1 MGFPCLLFNARSC
14 RTFISTHLITG
25 IQSPKTFA
33 STWTQFVINTDI
45 ATILRQQRC
54 HMRVNP
60 QNSTSVR
67 NAYTFTSTAVAK
79 DVILF
84 EHDRTRFF
92 RLLAIFCGGQFLFW
106 AYLAQFAFTSLRDTR
121 KSGDEPSNVRT
132 KLGGGLFSFDM
143 NLGSNAWRYGFTLG
157 CLIIGGGILGVAT
170 LFSRRSVSRVILHK
184 GGGKVTVS
192 TQSPL
197 GPLRSHHLTVP
208 LGQLTCHAH
217 RQESP
222 SFVPLKIKGYKFYF
236 LLDKEGTLNNP
247 KLFDITVGAYRPL

>member
-1 MGFPCLLFNARSC
+1 MGIQCLLFGLRSC
-14 RTFISTHLITG
+14 RTFISAYRLTG
-25 IQSPKTFA
+25 IQSSRAFV
-33 STWTQFVINTDI
+33 STATQFVKVNGITS
-45 ATILRQQRC
+45 ILNPLRC
-54 HMRVNP
+54 HVRVN
-60 QNSTSVR
+60 SVR
-67 NAYTFTSTAVAK
+67 NAYNFTSTAVAK

-92 RLLAIFCGGQFLFW
+92 RLLSIFCSGQFLFW
-106 AYLAQFAFTSLRDTR
+106 AYLAHFAFTSLRDTR
-121 KSGDEPSNVRT
+121 KDTSEPQKVRT
-132 KLGGGLFSFDM
+132 ELGGLFSFDM

-157 CLIIGGGILGVAT
+157 CVIIGGGIVGLAL

-184 GGGKVTVS
+184 GGEKVTVS

-197 GPLRSHHLTVP
+197 GPLRAHHLTVP
-208 LGQLTCHAH
+208 LTQVTCHAH

>member
-1 MGFPCLLFNARSC
+1 MAVQCLLFGLRSC
-14 RTFISTHLITG
+14 RTFISSYRLTG
-25 IQSPKTFA
+25 IQSSRA
-33 STWTQFVINTDI
+33 LVSTATHSVKVNDI
-45 ATILRQQRC
+45 TSILSPLRC
-54 HMRVNP
+54 VRVN
-60 QNSTSVR
+60 SVR

-84 EHDRTRFF
+84 QHDRTRFF

-106 AYLAQFAFTSLRDTR
+106 AYLAHFAFTSLRDTR
-121 KSGDEPSNVRT
+121 QNRGEPQKVRT
-132 KLGGGLFSFDM
+132 ELGGLFSFDM

-157 CLIIGGGILGVAT
+157 CIIIGGGIVGVAT

-197 GPLRSHHLTVP
+197 GPLRAHHLTVP
-208 LGQLTCHAH
+208 LTQVTCHAH

-222 SFVPLKIKGYKFYF
+222 SFIPLKIKGYKFYF